1 MLQRSKGACKS
12 LTEPY
17 TLIYVALQQ
26 TICGAMQP
34 GFQTQKPQEILP

>member
-1 MLQRSKGACKS
+1 MLRRSKKACKS
-12 LTEPY
+12 LEAPY

-34 GFQTQKPQEILP
+34 DFQTQKPQEILS